1 MSLPDRY
8 RVTASIGGGG
18 GGHVLAVEDMF
29 LARQL
34 ALKLFKADGDSDEQ
48 AFMTEFLFTASV
60 SHPNL
65 TRVFDFGYDSTNIP
79 FFTMELIE
87 GDELCARNSLTDEI
101 TFMKVLTQVCSGINL
116 LHHFGYTHNDLKIS
130 NIRVNSTSSGPV
142 AKILDFG
149 LARDYDPSRAS
160 EMAGTVEYM
169 APEIFKGR
177 EYTVSSD
184 IYALGVV
191 LYRLISGRFP
201 FKEDDPLA
209 TISGHIEKEAPS
221 LEPRADFINDRMIET
236 VMKML
241 SKDPSERPPSVMA
254 IASSIA
260 DSVGSQPCE
269 FTDFP
274 AGSFLDTATLQSL
287 RKQRAIR
294 DLSKLDDIPAVTVD
308 DRGLAEAAFD
318 FCKKQIQTE
327 FKNVLVDGS
336 ERSRTVVNAADNIP
350 FHLQSMRESDE
361 AGHFVS
367 GIVNLGNC
375 GALPEEIADL
385 PSVEAANIIG
395 ESIDHILSGEKTDQ
409 RTSEILLRRFSDNLE
424 IARTVV
430 DELQARSAFELVA
443 DGLVVDSRILQ
454 DLEQSE
460 RVNELS
466 WREVRQTSLISK
478 DKLARIAVLGHPF
491 DERIVGHILE
501 DEMDATFLEDSVSDR
516 VLRNDGG
523 NYMFSREALR
533 LSLESSL
540 DDRQRCS
547 LHLRAGEYL
556 SEHGKTETAEQL
568 GWAARHFLDAG
579 DLNRAV
585 ELAWKHQRAANGS
598 DVYTD
603 TEKLLR
609 DCEAA
614 FADKEKMDATAN
626 ARLLMAMGD
635 HYKAVGDFDRAL
647 TKYRKITGLAG
658 IDKSLLAEA
667 HKDMGDIHKF
677 KHEFSSG
684 IEALNRALEIY
695 KSLDDQLEVS
705 HTLNNLGNM
714 FWVDSQFDGA
724 LEHYTRALEIQEKF
738 GAKKDI
744 ASTVTNIAS
753 VYAVNREY
761 DKAIEFFKR
770 SVDLKK
776 EIHDEPELA
785 RSYNNMAAV
794 YQWKGESG
802 RSLNYLNMALVIN
815 RRVGAQKEFLFNLEN
830 IAEACMSLG
839 EFRRAEEVSAEG
851 LAMARR
857 MEDLPHKAVFCH
869 MLGELYFF
877 RALYGRSLDYLD
889 KSQDLCRKITDK
901 PFAAR
906 VYTSKAKT
914 HLALNSLDSAK
925 QYIDQARA
933 ITSPLKL
940 TEEIAALKILSA
952 EIAFV
957 NGGDPS
963 AVLATLDS
971 IDKHLEE
978 EELRTRLCESNLLR
992 LNILSRAGRIPSSAL
1007 ERLDKLSELD
1017 QHSTFRS
1024 HLYFYY
1030 GISSASDRLYN
1041 EALSYFE
1048 QADVM
1053 ARAFE
1058 QRELLWR
1065 INYQAGKAFLSQLEY
1080 EEAFVKLRTAGDLL
1094 KEIASNIDEPDL
1106 IQKYMD
1112 APEKA
1117 ELIDAV
1123 RHLTLKLA

>member
-8 RVTASIGGGG
+8 RITASIGGGG
-18 GGHVLAVEDMF
+18 GGHVLAVEDVF
-29 LARQL
+29 LGKRL

-48 AFMTEFLFTASV
+48 AFKTEFLFTASV

-79 FFTMELIE
+79 FFTMELVE
-87 GDELCARNSLTDEI
+87 GEELCARNALTDET
-101 TFMKVLTQVCSGINL
+101 TFLTVLTQVCSGLNL

-130 NIRVNSTSSGPV
+130 NIRVNSTPNGPA

-169 APEIFKGR
+169 APEIFKGG

-209 TISGHIEKEAPS
+209 TISGHIEKEVPA
-221 LEPRADFINDRMIET
+221 LEPRADFVNDRMIET
-236 VMKML
+236 VLKML
-241 SKDPSERPPSVMA
+241 SKDPSERPQSVMG

-260 DSVGSQPCE
+260 DSVERSPFEFCE
-269 FTDFP
+269 FP
-274 AGSFLDTATLQSL
+274 AESFLQTAVIQSL
-287 RKQRAIR
+287 KKQSAIR
-294 DLSKLDDIPAVTVD
+294 ELGKLDDIPAVTVD

-318 FCKKQIQTE
+318 FCRKQIQTE
-327 FKNVLVDGS
+327 FRNVLVDGS
-336 ERSRTVVNAADNIP
+336 LESRTVVNAADNIP
-350 FHLQSMRESDE
+350 FHLLSMHESSH
-361 AGHFVS
+361 AGQFVS

-375 GALPEEIADL
+375 GALSENIAAL
-385 PSVEAANIIG
+385 PTIKAANVIG
-395 ESIDHILSGEKTDQ
+395 EAVDKILSAEKSQQ
-409 RTSEILLRRFSDNLE
+409 RTSELLLRRFSDNLE

-430 DELQARSAFELVA
+430 DELKSRDAFELVD
-443 DGLVVDSRILQ
+443 DGLIVDIGVLQ
-454 DLEQSE
+454 DLDQNG
-460 RVNELS
+460 RVMELS
-466 WREVRQTSLISK
+466 SREVEQISGISK
-478 DKLARIAVLGHPF
+478 DRLAQIAVLGHPF
-491 DERIVGHILE
+491 NERIVGHLIE
-501 DEMDATFLEDSVSDR
+501 NCMAATLLDDLVAER
-516 VLRNDGG
+516 VLRHDGEG
-523 NYMFSREALR
+523 YRFAREALR

-540 DDRQRCS
+540 DDRSRCN
-547 LHLRAGEYL
+547 LHLSAGEYL
-556 SEHGKTETAEQL
+556 SEHGNTESAEQL

-579 DLNRAV
+579 DVNRAV
-585 ELAWKHQRAANGS
+585 GFAWKHQRASNGS
-598 DVYTD
+598 DVYAD

-614 FADKEKMDATAN
+614 FADRKKMDVTVN
-626 ARLLMAMGD
+626 SRLLMAMGD
-635 HYKAVGDFDRAL
+635 HYKAVGDLDRAL
-647 TKYRKITGLAG
+647 AKYKEITGLSG

-677 KHEFSSG
+677 KHEFGLG

-695 KSLDDQLEVS
+695 ESIGDQLEVS

-714 FWVDSQFDGA
+714 YWVDSQFDEA
-724 LEHYTRALEIQEKF
+724 LDHYTRALDIQEKF

-753 VYAVNREY
+753 VYAVRREY

-776 EIHDEPELA
+776 EINDEPELA

-815 RRVGAQKEFLFNLEN
+815 RRVGAQKEILFNLEN
-830 IAEACMSLG
+830 IADACMSLG

-857 MEDLPHKAVFCH
+857 MEDLPHKAVFSH
-869 MLGELYFF
+869 MLGELYFS
-877 RALYGRSLDYLD
+877 RALYGKALNYLD
-889 KSQDLCRKITDK
+889 KSLDLCRKITDK

-925 QYIDQARA
+925 QYMEHARA

-952 EIAFV
+952 ETAFL
-957 NGGDPS
+957 NGEDPS
-963 AVLATLDS
+963 AVLATLDN
-971 IDKHLEE
+971 IDRHLEKE
-978 EELRTRLCESNLLR
+978 NLRTRLCESNLLR
-992 LNILSRAGRIPSSAL
+992 LNIFSHMGRVPSSAL

-1030 GISSASDRLYN
+1030 GIASASDRLYN

-1053 ARAFE
+1053 AKAFE

-1094 KEIASNIDEPDL
+1094 KEVASNISEPDL
-1106 IQKYMD
+1106 IQRYME

-1117 ELIDAV
+1117 ELIEAV